1 MNPSMD
7 FEQINFNPFDFF
19 NDQDQQVWE
28 IQTQIIL
35 MI

>member
-19 NDQDQQVWE
+19 NDQDQQG
-28 IQTQIIL
+28 
-35 MI
+35 MRDP